1 MNCSY
6 YAHDLD
12 GEASTQEGGHGDADK
27 EVSYA
32 GYLQLG
38 KLLDCQKPRE
48 STAHDELLFIIV
60 HQVYELWF
68 KEIIHELDSVMEIFE
83 TLDMEGRKMLVLS
96 SRLNR
101 ILKIQNLLRDQVVI
115 METMTP
121 MDFMKFRDHLVPA
134 SGFHSLQFR
143 LIENKLGIKKDQ
155 RSKCK
160 SQEYRSQFDSGDR
173 KILKQ
178 SEEETS
184 LLQRVQ
190 EWLERT
196 PGLEIFWKKYKE
208 SIQDMLDAMEA
219 EAKTLEEVNKQKNH
233 FETIL
238 CEEKHNQ
245 RIARGERRFSHKA
258 IQGALMI
265 FFYRDE
271 PGFSLPFQ
279 ILQLLMDIDS
289 LLLKWRYDHSM
300 MAQRMIGSKVG
311 TMGSSG
317 YQYLKSTVSDR
328 YKVFVDLFNLSN
340 FFIPL
345 DRIPEL
351 SSSIKEGL
359 DPALLMNGNLNKD
372 NSTLR
377 SVNDKEDHVTSSDC
391 QG

>member
-1 MNCSY
+1 
-6 YAHDLD
+6 
-12 GEASTQEGGHGDADK
+12 
-27 EVSYA
+27 
-32 GYLQLG
+32 
-38 KLLDCQKPRE
+38 
-48 STAHDELLFIIV
+48 
-60 HQVYELWF
+60 
-68 KEIIHELDSVMEIFE
+68 
-83 TLDMEGRKMLVLS
+83 
-96 SRLNR
+96 
-101 ILKIQNLLRDQVVI
+101 
-115 METMTP
+115 
-121 MDFMKFRDHLVPA
+121 
-134 SGFHSLQFR
+134 
-143 LIENKLGIKKDQ
+143 
-155 RSKCK
+155 
-160 SQEYRSQFDSGDR
+160 
-173 KILKQ
+173 
-178 SEEETS
+178 
-184 LLQRVQ
+184 
-190 EWLERT
+190 
-196 PGLEIFWKKYKE
+196 
-208 SIQDMLDAMEA
+208 MLDAMEA
-219 EAKTLEEVNKQKNH
+219 EAKTLEEVNKQQNH

-345 DRIPEL
+345 DRIPPL

-359 DPALLMNGNLNKD
+359 DPALLMNGNLNKH

-377 SVNDKEDHVTSSDC
+377 SLNEKEGHVTSSDC
-391 QG
+391 EG